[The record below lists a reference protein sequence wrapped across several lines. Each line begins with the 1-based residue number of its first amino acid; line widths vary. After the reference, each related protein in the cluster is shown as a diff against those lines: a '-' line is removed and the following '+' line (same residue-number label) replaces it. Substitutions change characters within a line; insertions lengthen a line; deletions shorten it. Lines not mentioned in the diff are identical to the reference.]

1 MEEFVI
7 RRGDVTFEPSSYQKD
22 ILKFAK
28 YGDGNCFIEA
38 CAGASK
44 TTMLENIMYVLPET
58 HKKLFIAFNKS
69 IAEEMKNRI
78 SGVDNV
84 KICTYHSL
92 GFDILRENFP
102 DKDFI
107 VDVDKYKRYLRENIL
122 TLTSFGEIDSL
133 GVNKN
138 TYLTNIVH
146 LIEYAR
152 YYHKSHV
159 IHIRNIAEEF
169 NLIIQRD
176 EPRVVQKILEWGKN
190 NTQTIDYTDMIWLVN
205 EFNLTTRRL
214 LFNHILIDEAQDTSV
229 MQKEM
234 VERCAKRGARY
245 FIVGDEHQSINVWCG
260 SDMDAVRKFKD
271 DKCKV
276 FTLPI
281 SYRCAKK
288 IVDIAKKYSPDIIAA
303 NNAIEGEINYNVP
316 YGSPKGSDMVLCRN
330 TAPLIEYYLKLLKIN
345 KKCYIKGQEGV
356 LTKYIGLI
364 EESNAT
370 LIDKECLTF
379 DGLIPKLYEKL
390 LINYDKL
397 IENGYTSDEAYHHDS
412 IINLYDDIIALI
424 ALSDC
429 ITTTEELVNKIKTIF
444 SVRDVDGIML
454 TTVHKA
460 KGLEADNVFILEPS
474 LLPSKFVTK
483 EWEIKSEQHL
493 VYVAYTRAKKT
504 LNFIEENTKK
514 FNCGAAFNY
523 KKMKENIEGMRLR
536 LNFNIENGVSEGNI
550 SEKIT
555 NLTTFTPKVTVEIKT
570 GDSKKPSRFSNMF

>member
-92 GFDILRENFP
+92 AFDILKENFQG
-102 DKDFI
+102 FNFN
-107 VDVDKYKRYLRENIL
+107 VDVDKYKKYLRENIL
-122 TLTSFGEIDSL
+122 NLTSYGEIDSL
-133 GVNKN
+133 GINKN
-138 TYLTNIVH
+138 TYLTNIIH

-159 IHIRNIAEEF
+159 IHIKNIAEQF

-176 EPRVVQKILEWGKN
+176 EPKVVQKILEWGKSDLS
-190 NTQTIDYTDMIWLVN
+190 TIDYTDMIWLVN
-205 EFNLTTRRL
+205 EYNLITKKYL
-214 LFNHILIDEAQDTSV
+214 YNEILIDEAQDTSV

-234 VERCAKRGARY
+234 VERCAKRGVRY

-288 IVDIAKKYSPDIIAA
+288 IVDIAKQYSPDIIAA
-303 NNAIEGEINYNVP
+303 DNAIDGEINYNVS
-316 YGSPKGSDMVLCRN
+316 YGSPKGNDMVLCRN

-356 LTKYIGLI
+356 AAKYIGLI
-364 EESNAT
+364 DESNAT
-370 LIDKECLTF
+370 LIDKKCATC
-379 DGLIPKLYEKL
+379 DGLIPKLYEKI

-397 IENGYTSDEAYHHDS
+397 IENGYLPDEAYHHES
-412 IINLYDDIIALI
+412 IINLYDDIVALI
-424 ALSDC
+424 ALSDN
-429 ITTTEELVNKIKTIF
+429 IETTEELINKINTIF
-444 SVRDVDGIML
+444 SVRDIDGIML

-460 KGLEADNVFILEPS
+460 KGLEADNVYILEPS
-474 LLPSKFVTK
+474 LLPSKFAVK
-483 EWEIKSEQHL
+483 EWEIKAEQHL

-504 LNFIEENTKK
+504 LNFIEEDVRK
-514 FNCGAAFNY
+514 FNSGAAFNY
-523 KKMKENIEGMRLR
+523 KKMKENIDEMKFK
-536 LNFNIENGVSEGNI
+536 LNFNINNKNTETNI
-550 SEKIT
+550 TEFKLKNKPQEKIST
-555 NLTTFTPKVTVEIKT
+555 N
-570 GDSKKPSRFSNMF
+570 KKPSRFNNLF